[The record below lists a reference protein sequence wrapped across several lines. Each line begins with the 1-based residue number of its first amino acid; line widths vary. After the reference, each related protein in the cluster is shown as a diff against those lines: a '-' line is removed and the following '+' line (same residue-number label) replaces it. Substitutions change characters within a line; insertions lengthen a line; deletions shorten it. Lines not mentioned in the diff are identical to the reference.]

1 MATEEYHELRRR
13 QIAEAVTRL
22 VAAHGLD
29 GVTVAKTAAEAGASV
44 GMVQHYFPTKD
55 DMLRYAYTQVTAQA
69 MARVEQRA
77 AELDKRHHSSIRR
90 AVSEGLAER
99 LPLDDARRTEWR
111 VSFTFAARAVDRP
124 DLAMVRATTEA
135 AIRARLAEAI
145 GNGKECGEVPADAD
159 PSAQAAGLLALVD
172 GLGLQVYLDPSTG
185 ALARSELDRALAGV
199 FPGQCRRYQDVSAR
213 TPGPS

>member
-22 VAAHGLD
+22 IAAHGLD

-44 GMVQHYFPTKD
+44 GMVQHYFATKD

-69 MARVEQRA
+69 MARVEERA
-77 AELDKRHHSSIRR
+77 IELDKRHHSSIRR
-90 AVSEGLAER
+90 VVTEGLAER
-99 LPLDDARRTEWR
+99 LPLDDSRRTEWR

-124 DLAMVRATTEA
+124 DLAAVRNTTEA

-145 GNGKECGEVPADAD
+145 GNGKECGEVPPDTDENAR
-159 PSAQAAGLLALVD
+159 AAGLLALVD
-172 GLGLQVYLDPSTG
+172 GLGLRVYLDPSTRTL
-185 ALARSELDRALAGV
+185 ALSELDRALAGV
-199 FPGQCRRYQDVSAR
+199 FPGRCRHHD
-213 TPGPS
+213 